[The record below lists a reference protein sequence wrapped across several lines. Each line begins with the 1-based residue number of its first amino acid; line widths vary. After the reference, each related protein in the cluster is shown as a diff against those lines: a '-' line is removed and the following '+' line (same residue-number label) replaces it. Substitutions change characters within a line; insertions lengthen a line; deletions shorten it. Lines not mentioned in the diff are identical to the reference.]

1 MPLIL
6 TRKQSMWIGLG
17 LLGSFFVASGVI
29 IHERNQSRIPEHEGS
44 LSKEAIEG
52 IQTPLPQLKT
62 VSESTPEAAGN
73 SAFVWNEFHR
83 SLVQN
88 GKMVWEI
95 FGKRGEYNPIAGVA
109 TIAEPDLTV
118 IRENGEKVRITADRA
133 ELKIQGSELTTA
145 DLFDN
150 VIVRY
155 KADTTATAS
164 RATYDRTAGRVDIP
178 VPVELENP
186 MFSVQGNKMVA
197 LIETQEVTISEG
209 VRTIIKPRTK

>member
-17 LLGSFFVASGVI
+17 LLGSFFLVSGAI
-29 IHERNQSRIPEHEGS
+29 IYHRNQARIPEQDGG

-52 IQTPLPQLKT
+52 MHTPLPNPSAASAT
-62 VSESTPEAAGN
+62 TPESTG
-73 SAFVWNEFHR
+73 SSGFVWNEFHR
-83 SLVQN
+83 SLVQD

-95 FGKRGEYNPIAGVA
+95 FGKRAEYDPVAGIAR
-109 TIAEPDLTV
+109 IAEPDLTV
-118 IRENGEKVRITADRA
+118 IRDNGDKVRITADRA
-133 ELKIQGSELTTA
+133 ELKIRGSELTTA

-150 VIVRY
+150 VVVKY
-155 KADTTATAS
+155 KADTTAKTS

-197 LIETQEVTISEG
+197 LIEPQEITITEG
-209 VRTIIKPRTK
+209 VRTVIKPRTK